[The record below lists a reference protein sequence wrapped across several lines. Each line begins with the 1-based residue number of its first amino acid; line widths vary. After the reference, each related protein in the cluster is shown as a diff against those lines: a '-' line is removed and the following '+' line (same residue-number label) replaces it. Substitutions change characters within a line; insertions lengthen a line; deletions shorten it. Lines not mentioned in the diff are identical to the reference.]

1 LSRPYIVDENST
13 LLEQAFKGNE
23 TAFLYSAPATNR
35 SWVDLNYGR
44 LLWPKLEGYR
54 LLDSKPSEK
63 KGSSKTSSA
72 IKAVLQE
79 QEQEHNPLASR
90 TEEVEPREPA
100 APHVSSSA
108 ALVKATRKPSRR
120 WFDWS
125 KTSFLKKGT
134 VHVEERRAKTASS
147 AHVADPE
154 PPAEPEST
162 GYYRD
167 DYEEDFAKSSRQDL
181 DDEPTISPRL
191 PWYAYIMHP
200 SQIPSRYDLRVNGV
214 GFVLDL
220 GMSRNEQAVKQ
231 EVREWKAWEAEKKRR
246 KSEKAMEARRDAG
259 AKLGQAGLK
268 EEL

>member
-1 LSRPYIVDENST
+1 M
-13 LLEQAFKGNE
+13 
-23 TAFLYSAPATNR
+23 
-35 SWVDLNYGR
+35 
-44 LLWPKLEGYR
+44 
-54 LLDSKPSEK
+54 
-63 KGSSKTSSA
+63 
-72 IKAVLQE
+72 
-79 QEQEHNPLASR
+79 
-90 TEEVEPREPA
+90 
-100 APHVSSSA
+100 
-108 ALVKATRKPSRR
+108 KATRKPRR
-120 WFDWS
+120 GWFDWS
-125 KTSFLKKGT
+125 KTSYLEKGT
-134 VHVEERRAKTASS
+134 VHVEERRVKTASS

-167 DYEEDFAKSSRQDL
+167 DYEEDFGESSDQDS

-191 PWYAYIMHP
+191 PWYTYIMHP

-246 KSEKAMEARRDAG
+246 KSEKAVEARRDAG